1 MRKTILSA
9 LGATFVLATA
19 AYTNPAFAT
28 QTSTAISICVSRGTD
43 CSMSNKDGGYLRRQ
57 RRQAAVRPPSRAWLF
72 RSNLL
77 GGDRRRRR
85 HRQGRR
91 HRLPSSAEQITQG
104 RQSAVTEQREL
115 EGELS

>member
-43 CSMSNKDGGYLRRQ
+43 CSMSNKDGGYQICVNNDGKQQCVHCPALGSSDQ
-57 RRQAAVRPPSRAWLF
+57 TCSAAIVA
-72 RSNLL
+72 
-77 GGDRRRRR
+77 GGGTGKGVGTVS
-85 HRQGRR
+85 HPVLNKSLKAGKVQ
-91 HRLPSSAEQITQG
+91 
-104 RQSAVTEQREL
+104 
-115 EGELS
+115 